1 MGHKLFRAPAGEQ
14 QTNGYGLA
22 GNISVL
28 HIIAVAAK
36 YNIPASSCLL
46 ETMEYSRLPPRTHYT
61 YVQSSRKV
69 RCRKGDVVVSV
80 RPPRKQRPTE
90 KNSYSRSLLLTA
102 SWCSVKTVGSS
113 MSEHQYYRPTRS
125 LLVHIFFPP
134 KSEEPR
140 TLLLLLPLLLLLLVL
155 QGCNSLSFG

>member
-1 MGHKLFRAPAGEQ
+1 
-14 QTNGYGLA
+14 
-22 GNISVL
+22 
-28 HIIAVAAK
+28 
-36 YNIPASSCLL
+36 
-46 ETMEYSRLPPRTHYT
+46 MEYSRLPPRTHYT

-155 QGCNSLSFG
+155 QGCNSLSFGWPNNVTSNMWWIQSSHTSTLGKSEQTLKTTTFLWFF